1 MSSPAFGAERQR
13 REVQRVRRGVSGR
26 RSDSSVPAGRTAGP
40 LRAVPARLHR
50 GPVGRG
56 PGTADAEYF
65 RRLPEPTPGGPIEWQ
80 WKLRRRTWATVR
92 DRVLPVL
99 GDGLVVV
106 DVGAGVGWLS
116 NRMYGLGHI
125 RTPST

>member
-1 MSSPAFGAERQR
+1 
-13 REVQRVRRGVSGR
+13 
-26 RSDSSVPAGRTAGP
+26 
-40 LRAVPARLHR
+40 
-50 GPVGRG
+50 
-56 PGTADAEYF
+56 
-65 RRLPEPTPGGPIEWQ
+65 
-80 WKLRRRTWATVR
+80 
-92 DRVLPVL
+92 VL